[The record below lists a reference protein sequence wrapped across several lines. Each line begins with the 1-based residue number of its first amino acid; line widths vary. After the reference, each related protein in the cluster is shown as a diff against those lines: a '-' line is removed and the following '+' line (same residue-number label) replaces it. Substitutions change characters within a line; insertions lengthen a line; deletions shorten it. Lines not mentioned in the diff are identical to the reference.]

1 MQTIVNLVSAELG
14 VAWVPESV
22 QQFKRPGV
30 VYRSMQE
37 GKART
42 TKAGKGRLPVPVC
55 ETSLV
60 WPAARANPV
69 LERFV
74 TFIAHANSAQ

>member
-1 MQTIVNLVSAELG
+1 
-14 VAWVPESV
+14 
-22 QQFKRPGV
+22 
-30 VYRSMQE
+30 VYRSMRE